1 MARVPSHPFLD
12 HPLPIALA
20 HRGGASDAPENTLP
34 AFQRAID
41 LGYRYLETDVHA
53 SRDGVL
59 FAFHD
64 DDLSRTCGRPGRI
77 GELDAAE
84 VRTARVH
91 GREPIPTLEELVSTW
106 PDARLNVDCK
116 SDATLAPLAERLAH
130 GDLWDRVC
138 IGSFSDARL
147 DALRARF
154 GERLC
159 TSMGPRDVAKVRI
172 GAWIGVPRT
181 PAGPRAAQVP
191 LRHGPVPI
199 VTEAFVARCHDA
211 GLHVHVWTIDDEP
224 VMADLIRL
232 EVDGIMTD
240 RPAVLRSV
248 LERAVRWRSG

>member
-1 MARVPSHPFLD
+1 MSRASHPYLD
-12 HPLPIALA
+12 HALPIAFA

-34 AFQRAID
+34 AFQRAVD
-41 LGYRYLETDVHA
+41 LGYRYLETDVHC

-64 DDLSRTCGRPGRI
+64 DDLSRTCGRAGRI
-77 GELDAAE
+77 SEMAADE

-91 GREPIPTLEELVSTW
+91 GREPIPTLEELVATW

-116 SDATLAPLAERLAH
+116 SDHALEPLAARLAR

-154 GERLC
+154 GPRLC

-172 GAWIGVPRT
+172 GAWVGRPRR
-181 PAGPRAAQVP
+181 PEGPLAAQVP
-191 LRHGPVPI
+191 MRQGPVPI
-199 VTEAFVARCHDA
+199 VTPGFVDHCHEV
-211 GLHVHVWTIDDEP
+211 GLQVHVWTIDDEA
-224 VMADLIRL
+224 VMSELV
-232 EVDGIMTD
+232 EMGVDGIMTD
-240 RPAVLRSV
+240 RPAVLRDV
-248 LERAVRWRSG
+248 LERAGRWRSG